1 MAVSCKSRAR
11 RCCRR
16 WTRFRGRP
24 EPGREQREIEEGRNQ
39 PTALGDCTAA
49 VGCRKGSGEATSLLQ
64 ESRNH
69 SLKGRCKGARHR
81 LSHFIHQHHQR
92 VTRIWQER
100 VGRGCGLLGGPGVQ
114 AVHTQPCFLRG
125 ECFLSSLRCGYC
137 PQREP
142 QHPQPHPSMQSK
154 QLCGFAEG

>member
-1 MAVSCKSRAR
+1 MAVSDKSRAC

-16 WTRFRGRP
+16 WTRFCGRP
-24 EPGREQREIEEGRNQ
+24 EPGKEQREIEEGRNQ

-49 VGCRKGSGEATSLLQ
+49 VGRRKGSGEATSLLQ

-69 SLKGRCKGARHR
+69 SLKGGGEGTRHI
-81 LSHFIHQHHQR
+81 LLHFIHQHRPR

-114 AVHTQPCFLRG
+114 AVHTQPRFLRG
-125 ECFLSSLRCGYC
+125 KRFPSSLRCGCC

-142 QHPQPHPSMQSK
+142 QHPQPHPSVQSE

>member
-49 VGCRKGSGEATSLLQ
+49 VGRRKGSGEATSLLQ

-69 SLKGRCKGARHR
+69 SLKGRCEGARHR

-100 VGRGCGLLGGPGVQ
+100 VGRGCGWPRGAGSAHPALLP
-114 AVHTQPCFLRG
+114 AWRTLPFIPALRV
-125 ECFLSSLRCGYC
+125 LSPERASA
-137 PQREP
+137 PSTPP
-142 QHPQPHPSMQSK
+142 QHAEQAALR
-154 QLCGFAEG
+154 LC